1 MSSPRKLGS
10 KKMSVERIQSPEKV
24 ELSDTQ
30 WDSQYLQKC
39 DDLSDITLE
48 ELQVQEKFRLDVI
61 FFFLFPK
68 GRRV

>member
-1 MSSPRKLGS
+1 
-10 KKMSVERIQSPEKV
+10 MSVERIQSPEKV

-48 ELQVQEKFRLDVI
+48 ELQVQEKFRLDV
-61 FFFLFPK
+61 FFFNFF
-68 GRRV
+68 